1 MNKRA
6 IPEEYEKDKQII
18 LNAYKEGLPVR
29 RIEARFGYTRYYISK
44 IKNILISE
52 GLITEEEISVASAR
66 YYKENPNAQGLNK
79 TKVRKPKDRKK
90 AEARHKKS
98 LEKRRKVLE
107 LVKQGKSKTQ
117 IARELEMNPTT
128 VSWNINILIEE
139 GKIKK
144 EDVMKDSRQADTK
157 TINKEDD
164 NYIIKIDRLVNYL
177 EQGWKGHN
185 IRKKLDITPYE
196 FDVLMRDIKAKGIM
210 TAEQI
215 KLARERKRQ
224 EDLQFVANS
233 VHSKLT
239 ISQMRQIRPEFSYNE
254 ITPMIREL
262 IKDGII
268 TQEEVDENKKQKIIR
283 TMNSSVQMTP
293 DEQTQFILDKIQ
305 QGYSPKEIL
314 DSDTTQSLSMHKI
327 LYQKRQLISKGKITQ
342 EEADRL
348 MQERIKKQQDKKI
361 EELMEKIKEYTEQG
375 YSMKEIFE
383 NFIDDYTSYSYFIQM
398 KGEYA
403 KEHGWYTREELANF
417 RRLRK
422 KREEENIPAEERKR
436 LEEEKIKREKIRQEE
451 IIKRRNARKD
461 KTRKKQ
467 LEDLESLKERLKNS
481 KNETMRTAAEALGFS
496 VEYAYK
502 IRNIGIQNG
511 IWLTEE
517 ELNQIKRRK
526 RQIQRR
532 NQKKRK
538 QQQELE
544 RDKKKQE
551 NKAAKKETLWKFRAY
566 VEQGY
571 DLKEIAQMMN
581 YSIPY
586 MYQLKRKAIEDNIW
600 FSEEA
605 IEEFKSIRQ
614 KKEEKEK
621 RTRQK
626 REEIEQKREMAAA
639 KKEMQKK
646 KAMENERK
654 QKIRGYVANYKKYK
668 KMAKKEDRMEI
679 YGEENVSIEGR
690 KKLIPILVKL
700 HALDVDISEQD
711 IQIVLNA
718 LDMYPEL
725 ADATSIKFLI
735 SDANKKG
742 GLKAAEKMAIHLTN
756 TLKNTQFYKPLTE
769 YRRWIAKRALLP
781 KIKELKEQGMSN
793 TDIGERLGIT
803 SLEVLNI
810 LESRV
815 KIKFPGEPE
824 IDK

>member
-1 MNKRA
+1 M
-6 IPEEYEKDKQII
+6 
-18 LNAYKEGLPVR
+18 
-29 RIEARFGYTRYYISK
+29 
-44 IKNILISE
+44 
-52 GLITEEEISVASAR
+52 
-66 YYKENPNAQGLNK
+66 
-79 TKVRKPKDRKK
+79 
-90 AEARHKKS
+90 
-98 LEKRRKVLE
+98 
-107 LVKQGKSKTQ
+107 
-117 IARELEMNPTT
+117 
-128 VSWNINILIEE
+128 
-139 GKIKK
+139 
-144 EDVMKDSRQADTK
+144 
-157 TINKEDD
+157 
-164 NYIIKIDRLVNYL
+164 
-177 EQGWKGHN
+177 
-185 IRKKLDITPYE
+185 
-196 FDVLMRDIKAKGIM
+196 
-210 TAEQI
+210 
-215 KLARERKRQ
+215 
-224 EDLQFVANS
+224 
-233 VHSKLT
+233 
-239 ISQMRQIRPEFSYNE
+239 
-254 ITPMIREL
+254 
-262 IKDGII
+262 
-268 TQEEVDENKKQKIIR
+268 
-283 TMNSSVQMTP
+283 
-293 DEQTQFILDKIQ
+293 
-305 QGYSPKEIL
+305 
-314 DSDTTQSLSMHKI
+314 
-327 LYQKRQLISKGKITQ
+327 
-342 EEADRL
+342 
-348 MQERIKKQQDKKI
+348 
-361 EELMEKIKEYTEQG
+361 EQG
-375 YSMKEIFE
+375 Y
-383 NFIDDYTSYSYFIQM
+383 
-398 KGEYA
+398 G
-403 KEHGWYTREELANF
+403 
-417 RRLRK
+417 
-422 KREEENIPAEERKR
+422 
-436 LEEEKIKREKIRQEE
+436 
-451 IIKRRNARKD
+451 
-461 KTRKKQ
+461 
-467 LEDLESLKERLKNS
+467 
-481 KNETMRTAAEALGFS
+481 
-496 VEYAYK
+496 
-502 IRNIGIQNG
+502 
-511 IWLTEE
+511 
-517 ELNQIKRRK
+517 
-526 RQIQRR
+526 
-532 NQKKRK
+532 
-538 QQQELE
+538 
-544 RDKKKQE
+544 
-551 NKAAKKETLWKFRAY
+551 
-566 VEQGY
+566 
-571 DLKEIAQMMN
+571 LKEIAQMMN